1 MLAVKI
7 CKSLKML
14 AQLLCAL
21 GFPSKELSHCKG
33 FFSCALSLL
42 LVQIGKYM
50 CSLQTRMLF
59 QLLCKMYWGHGKVNG
74 FRGTLSEGS
83 VCWQYQRRMAV

>member
-21 GFPSKELSHCKG
+21 GSRSKELSHCKG
-33 FFSCALSLL
+33 LSSCALSLL
-42 LVQIGKYM
+42 LVKVAKCM
-50 CSLQTRMLF
+50 CSTQTQVLSP
-59 QLLCKMYWGHGKVNG
+59 LL
-74 FRGTLSEGS
+74 RGTHSKGCVGAGCDS
-83 VCWQYQRRMAV
+83 

>member
-14 AQLLCAL
+14 AQLLRAL
-21 GFPSKELSHCKG
+21 GSPSKELSHSKG

-42 LVQIGKYM
+42 LVQVGKCM
-50 CSLQTRMLF
+50 CFPQPPSAFPIAL
-59 QLLCKMYWGHGKVNG
+59 
-74 FRGTLSEGS
+74 
-83 VCWQYQRRMAV
+83 